1 MVAADPAKSA
11 VDGEKVATKAT
22 KKIAYTQKVIVRL
35 LAAVAEKMVAE
46 KMGSPLIE
54 SDYEIRGTG
63 TTFDSDSD
71 SMS

>member
-35 LAAVAEKMVAE
+35 LATVAEKI
-46 KMGSPLIE
+46 GSPLIE
-54 SDYEIRGTG
+54 SDYETRGTG
-63 TTFDSDSD
+63 TAIGSDSD
-71 SMS
+71 IMS

>member
-46 KMGSPLIE
+46 KMGSPLLE
-54 SDYEIRGTG
+54 SDYETRGTG
-63 TTFDSDSD
+63 TMFDSDSD
-71 SMS
+71 IMS

>member
-35 LAAVAEKMVAE
+35 LAAVAEKM
-46 KMGSPLIE
+46 GSPLIE
-54 SDYEIRGTG
+54 SDYETRGTG